1 MKKNILAMVTAG
13 ALALFAA
20 CPAKAQ
26 NSTNNEV
33 LFGITFFQNQLISI
47 DTTTGEGTLVG
58 NIGETVSGYG
68 LAAYQNKLYTFN
80 PNDQSI
86 DQLNLVNGKIFAKK
100 TITGIG
106 GAGGTGLAGEGDL
119 AINPDTGVGF
129 LASAFDSAGDPTHP
143 LYTFNLTTG
152 LVTPL
157 ATTTVALDGLAFDGA
172 PTLYAIGQGDVNGGD
187 PAAGD
192 ATLYTVNQTT
202 GALTTIG
209 VLGVPQNS
217 PVAGITFA
225 PDGTLYGAI
234 DDQLYK
240 IDKATG
246 AATKVDA
253 DTPDF
258 SFSSVSGLAYAT
270 GANLLGNMSSRA
282 NVGTGDKV
290 AIGGFIIRP
299 QASSAPSPAPAT
311 KQLVIRA
318 LGPSLTAQDIS
329 GVLADP
335 TLTLYDNNGMQI
347 AFNDNWTQNSAADR
361 TTIQDAGLAPIDAKE
376 SVIVADIAVGSYTA
390 IVRGADNGTGLALT
404 EVYDLAP
411 GNGLTAANLS
421 TRAFVDTGD
430 NVLID
435 GVIISG
441 SGAQPVIIRGIGPSL
456 EGQVPTPLADP
467 TLELHDANGALVQS
481 NDNWMDSPQKAAI
494 QASGIAPTNDLES
507 AIDLPLGPGNYT
519 AILRGKGNT
528 TGIGLVE
535 VYNP

>member
-1 MKKNILAMVTAG
+1 MKRNILAAVTAG
-13 ALALFAA
+13 ALALFLAFSA
-20 CPAKAQ
+20 EAQ
-26 NSTNNEV
+26 VSTNNEV
-33 LFGITFFQNQLISI
+33 LFGITFFQNQLITI
-47 DTTTGEGTLVG
+47 DTTTGQGTLVG
-58 NIGETVSGYG
+58 DIGETVSGYG

-86 DQLNLVNGKIFAKK
+86 DQLNLINGKIFARK

-106 GAGGTGLAGEGDL
+106 GTGGTGLAGEGDL

-152 LVTPL
+152 IITQL
-157 ATTTVALDGLAFDGA
+157 ATTTVVLDGLAFDDT
-172 PTLYAIGQGDVNGGD
+172 PTLYAIGQGDVDGGD

-202 GALTTIG
+202 GALAPIG

-217 PVAGITFA
+217 PVAAITFA

-240 IDKATG
+240 INKATG

-258 SFSSVSGLAYAT
+258 SFSSVSGLAYAS

-282 NVGTGDKV
+282 NVGMGDKV

-299 QASSAPSPAPAT
+299 QASPAPSPAPAT

-318 LGPSLTAQDIS
+318 LGPSLTAQRLS

-335 TLTLYDNNGMQI
+335 TLTLYDDNGMQI

-361 TTIQDAGLAPIDAKE
+361 TTIQDAGLAPVDPKE
-376 SVIVADIAVGSYTA
+376 SVLVADIAVGSYTA
-390 IVRGADNGTGLALT
+390 IVRGVSNGTGLALV
-404 EVYDLAP
+404 EIYDITA
-411 GNGLTAANLS
+411 GDGLTAANLS
-421 TRAFVDTGD
+421 TRAFIDTGD

-441 SGAQPVIIRGIGPSL
+441 SGAQAVIIRGIGPSL

-467 TLELHDANGALVQS
+467 TLELHDANGTVVQS

-494 QASGIAPTNDLES
+494 EASGLAPTDDLES
-507 AIDLPLGPGNYT
+507 AIDLPLSPGSYT

-528 TGIGLVE
+528 AGIGLVE